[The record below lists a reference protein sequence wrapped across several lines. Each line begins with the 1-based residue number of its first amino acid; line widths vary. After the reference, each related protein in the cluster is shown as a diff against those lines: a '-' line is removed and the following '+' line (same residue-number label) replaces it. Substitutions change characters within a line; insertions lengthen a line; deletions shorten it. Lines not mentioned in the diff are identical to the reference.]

1 MLYLACMADG
11 QPASEHLN
19 AGGVKKAEAKET
31 PGYVVSDLTPSVRIY
46 ISNTT
51 WPLMLYIIIVFV

>member
-1 MLYLACMADG
+1 MADG

-19 AGGVKKAEAKET
+19 AGEVKKAEAKET

>member
-11 QPASEHLN
+11 QPASE
-19 AGGVKKAEAKET
+19 GEEAKET